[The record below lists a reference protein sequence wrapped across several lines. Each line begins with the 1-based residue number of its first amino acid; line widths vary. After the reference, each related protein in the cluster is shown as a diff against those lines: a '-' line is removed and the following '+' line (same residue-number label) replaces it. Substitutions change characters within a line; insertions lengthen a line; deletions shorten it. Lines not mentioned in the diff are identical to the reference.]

1 MIVLDVVVNGKCV
14 ETVQPA
20 NQRPVDLYWIMVDL
34 MDRLQH
40 KYGSNVSLHRRN
52 VYSC

>member
-1 MIVLDVVVNGKCV
+1 MIVLDVVVNGEYV

-34 MDRLQH
+34 MDRLQSE
-40 KYGSNVSLHRRN
+40 YGSNVTLCRRN
-52 VYSC
+52 VHSC